1 LQTQCRD
8 HLLDEDNVT
17 VSTIKT
23 TESDRQAARKYIQS
37 LSNSS
42 RIDARYGPLTKLAA
56 SDEDDYYDESL
67 LSGGSSLLSLPTRV
81 TTTSSSIITPR
92 LHNHQHHL
100 LQDHHHLANH
110 NK

>member
-1 LQTQCRD
+1 MQTQCRD

-17 VSTIKT
+17 VSTVKT

-56 SDEDDYYDESL
+56 SDEDDYYDKDYDESL
-67 LSGGSSLLSLPTRV
+67 LSGGSSRKKIGKQVSLKCWIELLLGNEKLKFVLSLPGG
-81 TTTSSSIITPR
+81 S
-92 LHNHQHHL
+92 
-100 LQDHHHLANH
+100 
-110 NK
+110 